1 MKCVK
6 EFNLNKELDKYKYQ
20 CKSMTDRQLKLKMYG
35 LIGEE
40 RVNYE
45 LIHIEKN
52 LIMLYNVRLKI
63 NNDAFQADFILIGN
77 NKVILLE
84 VKNLMDNIHITKN
97 GSVERIIHRKDRDE
111 ICGMYNPIMQMNKQI
126 KKLETYF
133 LNNNISVEIKGY
145 VVMANEKSIIINDSE
160 INNVIMYYELKRIIN
175 EEFNN
180 EEPSN
185 KSYEISEL
193 LCKDN
198 DEYDFSKYNFIQNN
212 MLYHTYTP
220 KKLNHNDYILYCKV
234 LEIRNEIHKNNN
246 IPTHYI
252 FNNRDAERLVLAKPC
267 SKEEFIKVPG
277 FKEKRYQLFGKEII
291 NIFKNNQ

>member
-133 LNNNISVEIKGY
+133 LNNN
-145 VVMANEKSIIINDSE
+145 
-160 INNVIMYYELKRIIN
+160 
-175 EEFNN
+175 
-180 EEPSN
+180 
-185 KSYEISEL
+185 
-193 LCKDN
+193 
-198 DEYDFSKYNFIQNN
+198 Q
-212 MLYHTYTP
+212 
-220 KKLNHNDYILYCKV
+220 
-234 LEIRNEIHKNNN
+234 
-246 IPTHYI
+246 
-252 FNNRDAERLVLAKPC
+252 RLRC
-267 SKEEFIKVPG
+267 N
-277 FKEKRYQLFGKEII
+277 GK
-291 NIFKNNQ
+291 